1 LTRFAVVKLLRVR
14 GNDGVMYLGDFDV
27 PWFAVIPANAG
38 IQMLLI
44 QSPLDSSV
52 HGNDGVI
59 RV

>member
-1 LTRFAVVKLLRVR
+1 MCF
-14 GNDGVMYLGDFDV
+14 GDFDV
-27 PWFAVIPANAG
+27 PWFNVILANAG

-52 HGNDGVI
+52 YGNDGVI